1 MLKKEEKHEWLNP
14 ATMILSRLNR
24 ETILLNFWKFLQKK
38 RGKRIFKDLLGFL
51 NKMNEVMIAQRGA
64 QLVLASFL
72 VKLGKNKLSMT
83 LTLTMSMKF
92 YGSLTKIRS

>member
-1 MLKKEEKHEWLNP
+1 
-14 ATMILSRLNR
+14 
-24 ETILLNFWKFLQKK
+24 
-38 RGKRIFKDLLGFL
+38 
-51 NKMNEVMIAQRGA
+51 MNEVMIAQRGA